1 MVPGSAPPPLPR
13 AGAPNSREGMLL
25 SPELHCPLWAE
36 AGRMLRESLE
46 GFGRWLDL
54 QPVGHQSLHEFPFVY

>member
-1 MVPGSAPPPLPR
+1 
-13 AGAPNSREGMLL
+13 MLL